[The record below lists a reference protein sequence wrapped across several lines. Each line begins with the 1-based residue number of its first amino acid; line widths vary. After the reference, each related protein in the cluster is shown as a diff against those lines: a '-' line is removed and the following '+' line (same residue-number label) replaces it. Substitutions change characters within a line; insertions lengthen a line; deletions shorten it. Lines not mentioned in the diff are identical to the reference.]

1 MTRSP
6 RQSAETHLPG
16 LGEAHDLLQTTFA
29 AKLVYL
35 QTPDGSW
42 GKEPDWTTWPSV
54 RLDEL
59 HPLAQPEQPKPRA
72 RDRRGRK

>member
-1 MTRSP
+1 VSSRP
-6 RQSAETHLPG
+6 RAAAAEHLPE
-16 LGEAHDLLQTTFA
+16 LADSFDALATTFA

-59 HPLAQPEQPKPRA
+59 HPLAEPTEPRA
-72 RDRRGRK
+72 RDRRR